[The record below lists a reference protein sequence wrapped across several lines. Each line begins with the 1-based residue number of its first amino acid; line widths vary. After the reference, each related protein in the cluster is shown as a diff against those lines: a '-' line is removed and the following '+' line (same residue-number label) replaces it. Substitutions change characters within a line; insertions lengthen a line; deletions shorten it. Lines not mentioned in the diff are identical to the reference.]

1 MEYLRLSLFPKCPH
15 SSSIFRKEHESH
27 RWWLQS
33 LRLGWAKPSS
43 SIQRDP
49 GVATPHPRISKKSQF
64 QTVCCVGRPHVRPG
78 PDECVLIFV
87 SENMLRI
94 TGEREIGKDS
104 SWSPVLGMRWKP
116 QRGCIS
122 VCLSNGSYHSLSGWR
137 GRQRQGRLVQPR
149 SFHKHVLLALST
161 AESQAEAKLHAG
173 SATS

>member
-1 MEYLRLSLFPKCPH
+1 MENIQVSLFPKCPR
-15 SSSIFRKEHESH
+15 SSSLFPTEHESH
-27 RWWLQS
+27 RWWLRS

-49 GVATPHPRISKKSQF
+49 GAASLRPRISKKSQF

-78 PDECVLIFV
+78 PDECVLIYV

-104 SWSPVLGMRWKP
+104 SWSLVLGMRSKP
-116 QRGCIS
+116 QRGSIS

-137 GRQRQGRLVQPR
+137 GRQRQGRLVQPL
-149 SFHKHVLLALST
+149 SFHKHVLVALST
-161 AESQAEAKLHAG
+161 V
-173 SATS
+173 